1 MVSRSLGDGLDH
13 LVPTAETVGIDSR
26 YNWVLPLRKAEA
38 TSRKITQVWYVA
50 LPISSAHRG
59 DHSGGGAVLPGVGG
73 QERYANEGSVY
84 PHASLVELITYQA
97 ACFPAISWR
106 YIDLSHENWSNIRE
120 QIRSDPP
127 DVAAFSVYSAT
138 AIWAYIVAAE
148 IKVANPKA
156 VIVFGND
163 HASYLFREILTGRYG
178 SRLVDFIGLG
188 NNGPFSM
195 MGLLYALQGAMPLSQ
210 VPSLAYRTN
219 NEVIAQEAPTF
230 PLNARLMPDYSLIE
244 DYMAAHYDRAFSV
257 WYSDFYELKRM
268 VTLPIDSGCHWGK
281 EPGRRCRHCS
291 IQGLT
296 PKFGSIKRIVPT
308 LEELLNR
315 QRANVYCTGD
325 STLGFSENQWGGQYR
340 FLNDLADAFAD
351 SPSLATQRFMLCY
364 GLVREFLASAE
375 LCKSFVRTWNV
386 GIEAFDPV
394 LLRGDSKGVNKDKD
408 TILRAFELARSLDYR
423 VYVSGILGLPGTTLP
438 QLRREVDNWLSL
450 AEEFQDV
457 IMTVS
462 VSLPAVLPG
471 SRMYWESVNSSSE
484 FRSWHGEL
492 LPSLQMTK
500 YYIQHNSEIAFADA
514 DAALVELGQGIIRIS
529 QNGGN
534 ALKFGGYMLG
544 GKDDTEAAEVAIFDE
559 VLARLP

>member
-1 MVSRSLGDGLDH
+1 MVRQSPNDPLNH
-13 LVPTAETVGIDSR
+13 LIPVAETVGVDSR
-26 YNWVLPLRKAEA
+26 YNWMLPLPNAGPA
-38 TSRKITQVWYVA
+38 SRKIALVWYVA

-59 DHSGGGAVLPGVGG
+59 DHSGGGALLPGVGG

-84 PHASLVELITYQA
+84 PHASLVELITYHA
-97 ACFPAISWR
+97 VCFPYIPWR
-106 YIDLSHENWSNIRE
+106 YIDLSHESWINIRE
-120 QIRSDPP
+120 QIHREPP
-127 DVAAFSVYSAT
+127 DVVAFSVYTST

-148 IKVANPKA
+148 IKAANPKA
-156 VIVFGND
+156 VVVFGND
-163 HASYLFREILTGRYG
+163 HASYLSREILTGCYG

-195 MGLLYALQGAMPLSQ
+195 MGLLYALQGAISFSQ

-219 NEVIAQEAPTF
+219 NEVVTQEAPTY
-230 PLNARLMPDYSLIE
+230 PLNLRMMPDYALIE
-244 DYMAAHYDRAFSV
+244 DYLSAHYDRAFAV
-257 WYSDFYELKRM
+257 WYSHFYELKRM

-296 PKFGSIKRIVPT
+296 PKFASIKRIVPT

-315 QRANVYCTGD
+315 HRANVYCAGD
-325 STLGFSENQWGGQYR
+325 STLGFSENQWGGQYH
-340 FLNDLADAFAD
+340 FLNDLAAALAD
-351 SPSLATQRFMLCY
+351 SAILGTRRFMLCY

-394 LLRGDSKGVNKDKD
+394 LLRSDSKGVNKDKD

-423 VYVSGILGLPGTTLP
+423 IYVSGILGLPGTTLP

-471 SRMYWESVNSSSE
+471 SRMYWDSIHSSSE

-492 LPSLQMTK
+492 LPSLRMTES
-500 YYIQHNSEIAFADA
+500 YIQRNSEISFADA
-514 DAALVELGQGIIRIS
+514 NAALVELGQGIIRLS

-534 ALKFGGYMLG
+534 PVKFGGYMLG
-544 GKDDTEAAEVAIFDE
+544 GKDDTEAAERAIFDN
-559 VLARLP
+559 VLGRLP